1 MLSPREGQPRISGR
15 IRREKVFEAIF
26 SELTNFELNAKK
38 IMARS
43 AVVDVH
49 GRKAIYS
56 MICPN
61 AEAAIDVFHAL
72 EQEGLEVPSGEEGGS
87 I

>member
-1 MLSPREGQPRISGR
+1 
-15 IRREKVFEAIF
+15 
-26 SELTNFELNAKK
+26 
-38 IMARS
+38 MARS

-72 EQEGLEVPSGEEGGS
+72 EQEGLEVPYGEEGGS